1 MPGPVAL
8 CLALALG
15 PTAALAS
22 PCGPWVA
29 PPVNLTLNGYYTDAR
44 HSEIDPAALQA
55 EREAAAPGRSFVAA
69 LARQAN
75 RYRAGP
81 AAPGSDTERTCAIAA
96 LQGWAQARALL
107 GRMAGAHHGQQAE
120 YERKWLLCALAL
132 AYLDLRP
139 AAEPAARAA
148 IEPWLDEVATA
159 VWAFWESPAGRP
171 TAHRRNNHYA
181 WAGLAL
187 AASAQATG
195 HAAHWHLAHQVFDAS
210 LAAVQADGSLPLELA
225 RGRRTLHYHAFA
237 AAPLVVMAE
246 LAAARGEDWLTPP
259 ARAALQRLVDFI
271 LAGLA
276 EPGPI
281 ARLAQAPQD
290 RPTAATLAWLAAW
303 ARHDRDPARLAA
315 WQDQGAFVPTL
326 GGDLRLLARM
336 GWPVRR

>member
-1 MPGPVAL
+1 MARALAL
-8 CLALALG
+8 CLALG
-15 PTAALAS
+15 PTATLAT
-22 PCGPWVA
+22 PCGPWAA
-29 PPVNLTLNGYYTDAR
+29 PQVDLTLSGYYSDAR

-55 EREAAAPGRSFVAA
+55 EREAAAPGRAFAAA

-75 RYRAGP
+75 RRRAGP
-81 AAPGSDTERTCAIAA
+81 AAPGSAACAIAA
-96 LQGWAQARALL
+96 LQGWAQAGALL
-107 GRMAGAHHGQQAE
+107 GRMAGAHQGQQAE

-139 AAEPAARAA
+139 AAAPAARAA

-159 VWAFWESPAGRP
+159 VWAFWESPPGRP

-195 HAAHWHLAHQVFDAS
+195 HAAHWGLAHQVFDAS

-225 RGRRTLHYHAFA
+225 RGRRALHYHAFA

-246 LAAARGEDWLTPP
+246 LAAARGEDWLAPP
-259 ARAALQRLVDFI
+259 AGAALQRLVDFI

-276 EPGPI
+276 APGPI

-315 WQDQGAFVPTL
+315 WQDQAAFVPTL
-326 GGDLRLLARM
+326 GGDLRLLART
-336 GWPVRR
+336 GWPVRP